1 MAVLVSNLGAQNRDF
16 TVLRWG
22 TKLLP
27 SPGEM
32 VRFHSKVKPG
42 RVMAAR
48 KWV

>member
-1 MAVLVSNLGAQNRDF
+1 MAVLVSNLGAQSRDF

-32 VRFHSKVKPG
+32 VGFHSQISE
-42 RVMAAR
+42 AR
-48 KWV
+48 ADGDR